1 MLRVNGREKI
11 WLAIKRYL
19 SAQRGCETWN
29 HGKVVVV
36 SSGVSLNAGKKLLVE
51 ARRLRLLAQQ
61 QFTGAIDIFNS
72 CPYMVVLGK
81 LQCGFGQVT
90 VRDLPA
96 LQYAIA
102 APQQRGGPNAF
113 REWPVIAH

>member
-19 SAQRGCETWN
+19 SAQRGCEAWN

-36 SSGVSLNAGKKLLVE
+36 SRGVSLNARKKSLVE
-51 ARRLRLLAQQ
+51 TCRLSLLAQEQ
-61 QFTGAIDIFNS
+61 LTAAVRAFNS
-72 CPYMVVLGK
+72 RPHMVALGK

-90 VRDLPA
+90 VPDLPA